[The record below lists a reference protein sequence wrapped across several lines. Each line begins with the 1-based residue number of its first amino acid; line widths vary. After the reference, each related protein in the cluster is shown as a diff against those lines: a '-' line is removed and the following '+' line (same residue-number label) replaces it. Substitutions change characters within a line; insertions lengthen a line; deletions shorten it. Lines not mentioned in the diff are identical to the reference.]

1 MEIKASAKHIK
12 MSPRKVRLVV
22 NLVRGSQVD
31 KALDQLKFT
40 KKLAVGPVA
49 KVITSAVAS
58 ATNTYS
64 LERGNLFV
72 KTITVDEGQTLDR
85 WMPKAH
91 GRATPIRKRTCHI
104 NVIISEIKDSG
115 TVRAKEQKLE
125 APIKLGEKPAIAD
138 KKLKTDKSEHAEHN
152 PEDELEKGVKGTDM
166 KSKPGRGGHAP
177 IEGGK
182 KGFVGKMFNRK
193 TG

>member
-40 KKLAVGPVA
+40 KKLAVGPVS
-49 KVITSAVAS
+49 KVLSSAIASAV
-58 ATNTYS
+58 NTYS
-64 LERGNLFV
+64 LDRTNLFV

-104 NVIISEIKDSG
+104 NVMIAEIKDSG
-115 TVRAKEQKLE
+115 TVKAKEQKLE
-125 APIKLGEKPAIAD
+125 APIKLGDQPKKDDGIKVGKKD
-138 KKLKTDKSEHAEHN
+138 KAEHN
-152 PEDELEKGVKGTDM
+152 VEDEQEKGEKTSEM
-166 KSKPGRGGHAP
+166 RSKTGRSGHAV